1 MGLLSNIKSKVV
13 QKHTKTA
20 VKSTLQQLDQLKEPR
35 ISCCELLLLSGI
47 IKNTC
52 KGYKGSVLVE
62 PEQAI
67 EKADYKCG
75 KSFYLDPIL
84 DTYKKKV
91 IENPIIDKI
100 LDMIAKANIDRLD
113 FGIKKITNN
122 HSHIVFTNEDKYQN
136 YKPDPDSKTKIIYG
150 RKLFQY
156 GDMVW
161 LRYYSSQT
169 AQTVT
174 KMLTQQKSY
183 SLLTVEKEKNGSRR
197 E

>member
-13 QKHTKTA
+13 QKHTKTPL
-20 VKSTLQQLDQLKEPR
+20 KSTLQQLNQLKEPR
-35 ISCCELLLLSGI
+35 ISSYELLLLSGI

-52 KGYKGSVLVE
+52 EGYKGSVLVE

-84 DTYKKKV
+84 DTYKKKI
-91 IENPIIDKI
+91 IENPIVDKI
-100 LDMIAKANIDRLD
+100 LDMIARANIDKLD
-113 FGIKKITNN
+113 FGLKKITNN
-122 HSHIVFTNEDKYQN
+122 HSHVVFTNEDKYQN

-150 RKLFQY
+150 RQLFQY

-161 LRYYSSQT
+161 LRYY
-169 AQTVT
+169 
-174 KMLTQQKSY
+174 
-183 SLLTVEKEKNGSRR
+183 
-197 E
+197 